1 MNSFAISARI
11 SRPVV
16 KTERIMH
23 KTDFSRSLNYTGSN
37 ARARHRDLDYEDYQ
51 TLKKQQS
58 DVLVEIADLI
68 EQNEMLRRKLEEA
81 ERERDEEELAEIEVY
96 AKTVTDREQGY
107 HETRVFNGSKRVI
120 ELQEEMKSLDRR
132 LEKLS
137 MDYSA
142 DVEHKL
148 KVYVCMQ
155 RNNLHN
161 LEVEL
166 NEFNRGIDFTREE
179 LDGEAL
185 GEAHQIF
192 RQQRTVIRDMKKRLA
207 KLQAQ
212 EKDLKAKAE
221 ALQSEQPN
229 PADQQKQLRDLKRR
243 YDTLV
248 RVRKVREREKED
260 LGSLFE
266 TEKANTER
274 ENERKRMRKERREK
288 ARQERE
294 LAKQREQEEM
304 QARMEE
310 EEKDEGSSESSR
322 SYSYSGYSY
331 KEEKASEEEEKEVIR
346 IGEQEEKEEDGE
358 EEKEDDGEEEDVGGK
373 EQAEKETED
382 EEEETKEGA
391 PESNAPEGGVKEVLV
406 AGFRQARNDMNIRI
420 EDPEGSDDD
429 AEKKDEA

>member
-96 AKTVTDREQGY
+96 AKTVTDREMGY

-120 ELQEEMKSLDRR
+120 ELQEEMKALDRR

-166 NEFNRGIDFTREE
+166 SEFNRGIDFTREE

-212 EKDLKAKAE
+212 ERDLKAKAE
-221 ALQSEQPN
+221 VLQSEQVN
-229 PADQQKQLRDLKRR
+229 PADQQKQLRDLRRR

-260 LGSLFE
+260 LASLFE

-274 ENERKRMRKERREK
+274 ENERKRVRKERREK

-310 EEKDEGSSESSR
+310 EEQGEASSESSA
-322 SYSYSGYSY
+322 SSSDSGYSY
-331 KEEKASEEEEKEVIR
+331 KEESASEEEEKEVIR
-346 IGEQEEKEEDGE
+346 IGEQEKEPDGE
-358 EEKEDDGEEEDVGGK
+358 AEE
-373 EQAEKETED
+373 ETED
-382 EEEETKEGA
+382 EEEEPKQGA
-391 PESNAPEGGVKEVLV
+391 PESTNTAESGAVDVLV
-406 AGFRQARNDMNIRI
+406 SGFRQARNDMNIRI